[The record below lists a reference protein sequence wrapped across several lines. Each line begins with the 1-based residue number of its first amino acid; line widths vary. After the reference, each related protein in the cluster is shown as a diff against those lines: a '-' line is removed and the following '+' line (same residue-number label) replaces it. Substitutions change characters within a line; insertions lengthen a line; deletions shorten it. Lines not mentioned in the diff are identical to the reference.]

1 MADSRSGRRVVLA
14 AVVMIVAGQ
23 LLAIANDVILRQSDP
38 PDAVLLV
45 VLIVLSVM
53 LLFRIR
59 WARWITAVLVA
70 AGGLLELA
78 GVGLLIATMVAPGF
92 WSAVDSAMPAL
103 GSLHDMVVAFAAAQA
118 LPLLAGSVLI
128 SAVLDLA
135 AAGMLMFAPSV
146 RSYFAPDA
154 VTASTPEARR

>member
-1 MADSRSGRRVVLA
+1 
-14 AVVMIVAGQ
+14 MIVAGQ
-23 LLAIANDVILRQSDP
+23 LLAIGNDLILRQSDP
-38 PDAVLLV
+38 PDTILLV

-78 GVGLLIATMVAPGF
+78 GVGLLIATMIAPGF
-92 WSAVDSAMPAL
+92 WSAVDSAMPSL
-103 GSLHDMVVAFAAAQA
+103 VSLHEMVVAFAAAQA
-118 LPLLAGSVLI
+118 MPLLAGSVLI

-135 AAGMLMFAPSV
+135 AAGTLMFAPSV

-154 VTASTPEARR
+154 VTATVPGARQ